1 MLYNYT
7 SELKLSVR
15 PRGISTN
22 NYVLY
27 LKKAGLGKGCGK
39 VTVIV
44 VCMRVTICNDQLG
57 RASELLHKLHI
68 GDSFHSSC
76 GK

>member
-7 SELKLSVR
+7 TELKLSVR

-27 LKKAGLGKGCGK
+27 LKKAGLGKGSGK
-39 VTVIV
+39 VTVI
-44 VCMRVTICNDQLG
+44 
-57 RASELLHKLHI
+57 A
-68 GDSFHSSC
+68 C
-76 GK
+76 GLQGATTK